1 MKVGNLWRSRYD
13 DAMKENKI
21 LKNENRYLKGQLI
34 TTIGVVVI
42 MFIYY
47 IIKIKS

>member
-1 MKVGNLWRSRYD
+1 MKIGNLWRSRYD

-21 LKNENRYLKGQLI
+21 LKERNKILVNQLI
-34 TTIGVVVI
+34 TTIGVVII

-47 IIKIKS
+47 IIKI